1 MCDRVR
7 SATRRVEL
15 REEEAI
21 ARIDQA
27 EALQARYLRGLAVQK
42 TFRETA
48 RRHQE
53 LLEQQINALCD
64 SRTGEIR
71 DPVLARLLTEI
82 RDNVGA
88 VSEAA
93 AEVETCLDADP
104 AALGRT
110 SGLKTEAAE
119 AQYKACGS
127 DPHPWLVGDR
137 HACFS
142 LPKVKRIRQP
152 VTFKGRQQIR
162 PVPRC
167 LLQALHQSLFAI
179 AIYWPFPPRVPGIP
193 DSFASHPAVRA
204 FHQDAW
210 WVFAV
215 LSAVHLV
222 LYFRRR
228 ADRRREG
235 MTGER
240 PAVGAL
246 SISQARLLPVAGS
259 LMWVM
264 VAAILAPA

>member
-7 SATRRVEL
+7 SAIRRVEL

-21 ARIDQA
+21 APIDQA

-48 RRHQE
+48 QRHQE
-53 LLEQQINALCD
+53 LLDQQINSLGD

-93 AEVETCLDADP
+93 AEVETRLDADP

-110 SGLKTEAAE
+110 SGLKIEAAD

-137 HACFS
+137 HAC
-142 LPKVKRIRQP
+142 L
-152 VTFKGRQQIR
+152 
-162 PVPRC
+162 
-167 LLQALHQSLFAI
+167 
-179 AIYWPFPPRVPGIP
+179 
-193 DSFASHPAVRA
+193 
-204 FHQDAW
+204 
-210 WVFAV
+210 
-215 LSAVHLV
+215 
-222 LYFRRR
+222 
-228 ADRRREG
+228 
-235 MTGER
+235 
-240 PAVGAL
+240 
-246 SISQARLLPVAGS
+246 
-259 LMWVM
+259 
-264 VAAILAPA
+264 